1 MVLFSREPIEFETAA
16 YLSVCVMEKSIYVSA
31 GGWDKSFVFYDDGV
45 MNSQNNTTTKKAL
58 TPFFNQSRARP
69 VPQTKQ
75 RSACVCC
82 PSFSFVFP
90 PFLNNETITHA
101 AKHTIITQV

>member
-1 MVLFSREPIEFETAA
+1 M
-16 YLSVCVMEKSIYVSA
+16 YVSA

-58 TPFFNQSRARP
+58 TPFFTTRARP

-75 RSACVCC
+75 RSARVCC

-90 PFLNNETITHA
+90 PFFEQRNDYTRSKTHHNNTSI
-101 AKHTIITQV
+101 KYLI

>member
-1 MVLFSREPIEFETAA
+1 M
-16 YLSVCVMEKSIYVSA
+16 YVSA

-58 TPFFNQSRARP
+58 TPFLTNQEP

-90 PFLNNETITHA
+90 PFFERNDYTRSKTHHNNTSI
-101 AKHTIITQV
+101 KYLI

>member
-16 YLSVCVMEKSIYVSA
+16 YLSVCVMEKSMYVSA

-58 TPFFNQSRARP
+58 TPFL
-69 VPQTKQ
+69 TKSQ
-75 RSACVCC
+75 ASPTNKAKECVCVL
-82 PSFSFVFP
+82 SLFFVRFS
-90 PFLNNETITHA
+90 PFFF
-101 AKHTIITQV
+101 

>member
-1 MVLFSREPIEFETAA
+1 M
-16 YLSVCVMEKSIYVSA
+16 YVSA

-58 TPFFNQSRARP
+58 TPFL
-69 VPQTKQ
+69 TKSQ
-75 RSACVCC
+75 ASPTNKAKECTCVC

-90 PFLNNETITHA
+90 LFSNETIHTRSKTHHNNTSI
-101 AKHTIITQV
+101 KYLI

>member
-45 MNSQNNTTTKKAL
+45 MNSQNNNNEKSADPIFSNNDNDQTKKDQN
-58 TPFFNQSRARP
+58 PVFF
-69 VPQTKQ
+69 V
-75 RSACVCC
+75 RS
-82 PSFSFVFP
+82 FP
-90 PFLNNETITHA
+90 PFFERNDYTRSKTHHNNTSI
-101 AKHTIITQV
+101 KYLI